1 MSKVVADSWRWMAD
15 MDGQWLCLRTDSA
28 REACES
34 MESGKV
40 YEVSIAQQRKK
51 RSLDANGYFW
61 VLCDKL
67 AAKLNIPKTELYRN
81 YVRDIGG
88 NSEIVCVL
96 EKAADRLI
104 DGWTRNGMG
113 WIAEKFPSK
122 IGNCVNVTLYYGSSV
137 YDTAQMSRLIDLIVQ
152 DCKIHGIETMTE
164 RELSLLKERW
174 V

>member
-1 MSKVVADSWRWMAD
+1 MRKVAVDGCRWMAD

-28 REACES
+28 REACEE
-34 MESGKV
+34 MEEGKV
-40 YEVSIAQQRKK
+40 YEVSIAQKKKK

-61 VLCDKL
+61 CLLDKL
-67 AAKLNIPKTELYRN
+67 AYELFIPKTELYRN
-81 YVRDIGG
+81 YVKEIGG
-88 NSEIVCVL
+88 NSEIVCVMD
-96 EKAADRLI
+96 KAVDRLI

-122 IGNCVNVTLYYGSSV
+122 LDGCVNVILYYGSSA
-137 YDTAQMSRLIDLIVQ
+137 YDTAQMSRLIDLVVQ

-174 V
+174 A